1 MHPPRADAPLVL
13 GGRYRVLETLGRGG
27 MASVLLAEDERL
39 GRLVAVK
46 RLPTSSPE
54 EALARFRRE
63 ARLGASLNHPNVVS
77 IYDSAIDDD
86 GLLIV
91 MEYVEGQS
99 LKERLLHGPLDPD
112 EALAVLSQ
120 IGAALDHAHA
130 AGVIHRDVKPS
141 NVLIGG
147 DGTAKLA
154 DLGIATATDATSIT
168 TSNDVIGTL
177 SYIAPERLEGAG
189 SAPSADVYALA
200 AVAFEALSG
209 EKAQTGTT
217 PTEIVAAGGRDLRDA
232 WPDAPAGAA
241 QALAAGLSRDPAG
254 RPRSAGQLVGQLAAG
269 LQGAAVEPGPA
280 SDVTAQLPVQP
291 PYEPPPPAAEPEGD
305 AGRRRGRLA
314 AIAGLAALAAGVLI
328 AILALGGSGDHKRA
342 VKVRTHTQTVTTKT
356 QTQPPPPSGDTLGTQ
371 LNDRGYS
378 LIQQGDYAA
387 AIPVLRRAVDSF
399 SAGTTDINYAYALYN
414 LGHALL
420 LAGQPQAA
428 IPILQQRLKFG
439 DQTGVVA
446 DDLAQA
452 EQDAGVAT
460 GGTGPG
466 QVDGGEGP
474 GPKPP
479 QGPKPGKG
487 PKGSGGVEPEG

>member
-217 PTEIVAAGGRDLRDA
+217 PTEIVAAGGARSPRCLAGCAGGCR
-232 WPDAPAGAA
+232 AGAGRRTLPRPGRPPP
-241 QALAAGLSRDPAG
+241 QRRPAG
-254 RPRSAGQLVGQLAAG
+254 RAARGRPAGSGGRAGTGLGRDRAAAG
-269 LQGAAVEPGPA
+269 SPRHE
-280 SDVTAQLPVQP
+280 
-291 PYEPPPPAAEPEGD
+291 PAARRLRSPNGD

-466 QVDGGEGP
+466 R
-474 GPKPP
+474 
-479 QGPKPGKG
+479 
-487 PKGSGGVEPEG
+487 